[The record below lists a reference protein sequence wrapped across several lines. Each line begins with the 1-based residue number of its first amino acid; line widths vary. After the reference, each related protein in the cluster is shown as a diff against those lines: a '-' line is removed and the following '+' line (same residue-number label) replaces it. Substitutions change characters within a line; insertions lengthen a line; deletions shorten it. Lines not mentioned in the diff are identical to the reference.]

1 MICAY
6 INGKIAYPVADSDIK
21 ITLQNPF
28 IKDGEEKTMEV
39 VFPLD
44 IPENREVFGA
54 MNRMDTTFEF
64 EDYEDCRL
72 VADNLEVVRGKGTVT
87 SVTNKEVKIQILAGK
102 SYLRY
107 KSSFDHIFID
117 QLDYG
122 QVAEKY
128 QRFAS
133 SKTIQDVTSLSTV
146 SDINNQGFIG
156 EAGKYVFMP
165 IHDEGDNIWANAPA
179 FIYDPGRSGDLLAT
193 SIVMAAVQPN
203 LMMVFRKVMDKLG
216 YSIIRNDFDVA
227 PWNKLYVASAR
238 VSLSMAKALPHWSCY
253 KFLDEFRKLFNA
265 VYIFDESNKTVTVT
279 SFDSLTVGN
288 TVEIEPVDEFSST
301 YDEEGL
307 EYLEASNIQY
317 ELSDC
322 ERTIDVVSEELRN
335 MFEVREYES
344 ADLMSRAFGNLTV
357 KEKLTSL
364 FHCPTG
370 WFYGAMNED
379 ENSSYVSYSLKN
391 CGWFSP
397 LIRKEGAAYVSLN
410 IVPAAMAKSECRIV
424 RCIRIPYSYP
434 IYWLL
439 KLEAGNFP
447 NMVHSFEG
455 MIVNVNCQNQT
466 EVEYFGSSAEK
477 NVEYITVQEVLENGE
492 SGPES
497 ESDNST
503 IEVFFV
509 DGLTYRYYG
518 SLEFV
523 ERLDYEMDMPDEPSV
538 IVMPVP
544 MTDFRIDNLYKNSP
558 HYSMSLVPSSN
569 MTSIGQFHN
578 PGMKIKRNVNGN
590 NEICVKFVYY
600 GKPDPKKIYQFCG
613 KRFIVSRIDMAV
625 NGNGIDPLK
634 TGYFY
639 EVL

>member
-1 MICAY
+1 MIIAY
-6 INGKIAYPVADSDIK
+6 INGQVAYPSSQGDVK
-21 ITLQNPF
+21 IDLQNPF
-28 IKDGEEKTMEV
+28 IKDGDEKTMEI
-39 VFPLD
+39 VFPLA
-44 IPENREVFGA
+44 IPENREVFGHIE
-54 MNRMDTTFEF
+54 RLDTSFESEDF
-64 EDYEDCRL
+64 ENVRL
-72 VADNLEVVRGKGTVT
+72 MAEGNLIIEGVGTIT
-87 SVTNKEVKIQILAGK
+87 QITPMEIRLQILSGK

-146 SDINNQGFIG
+146 SDISNKGFIG

-165 IHDEGDNIWANAPA
+165 IHDEGENIWANAPA
-179 FIYDPGRSGDLLAT
+179 FIYSPGRSGTLLAT

-216 YSIIRNDFDVA
+216 YSIVRNDFDVA

-265 VYIFDESNKTVTVT
+265 AYIFDESNKTVTVT
-279 SFDSLTVGN
+279 SFGSINDGN

-301 YDEEGL
+301 YNEEGL

-344 ADLMSRAFGNLTV
+344 TDLMSRAFDNLTV

-370 WFYGAMNED
+370 WFYGAMDED

-424 RCIRIPYSYP
+424 RCIRIPFDTFSM
-434 IYWLL
+434 LFNL
-439 KLEAGNFP
+439 KVGNFP

-455 MIVNVNCQNQT
+455 LIVNVNCENQT
-466 EVEYFGSSAEK
+466 EVQYFGSSAEK
-477 NVEYITVQEVLENGE
+477 DVEYITVQEVLENGE

-538 IVMPVP
+538 IIMPVP

-558 HYSMSLVPSSN
+558 RYSMSLVPSSS

-600 GKPDPKKIYQFCG
+600 GKPDPKKIYII
-613 KRFIVSRIDMAV
+613 KNRKFICSHIEMAIS
-625 NGNGIDPLK
+625 NNQLSPLK

-639 EVL
+639 ELID

>member
-44 IPENREVFGA
+44 IPENREAFGA
-54 MNRMDTTFEF
+54 LNRMDTTFECD
-64 EDYEDCRL
+64 DYEDCRL
-72 VADNLEVVRGKGTVT
+72 VADNLEVVRGKGTIT

-107 KSSFDHIFID
+107 KAAFDHIFID

-133 SKTIQDVTSLSTV
+133 SKTIQDVTKLSTV
-146 SDINNQGFIG
+146 GEINSQGFIG

-179 FIYDPGRSGDLLAT
+179 YIYDPGRYGDLLAT

-203 LMMVFRKVMDKLG
+203 LMMVFRKVMEKLG
-216 YSIIRNDFDVA
+216 YSIVRNDFDVA

-238 VSLSMAKALPHWSCY
+238 VSLSIAKALPHWSCY

-265 VYIFDESNKTVTVT
+265 AYIFDESNKTVTVT
-279 SFDSLTVGN
+279 SFGSINDGS

-307 EYLEASNIQY
+307 EYLEASNLQY

-344 ADLMSRAFGNLTV
+344 ADLMSRAFANLTV

-370 WFYGAMNED
+370 WFYGSMTEY
-379 ENSSYVSYSLKN
+379 ENIHYTSYSLKN

-397 LIRKEGAAYVSLN
+397 LIRKEGAAHVSLN
-410 IVPAAMAKSECRIV
+410 IVPAAMSKSECRIV
-424 RCIRIPYSYP
+424 RCVRVLNDGYSWWFGP
-434 IYWLL
+434 E
-439 KLEAGNFP
+439 KGNFP

-455 MIVNVNCQNQT
+455 MIVNVNCNNQT
-466 EVEYFGSSAEK
+466 EVEYFGTSMEK
-477 NVEYITVQEVLENGE
+477 EVEYVTVQEVLENGE

-509 DGLTYRYYG
+509 DGLTYRYTG

-523 ERLDYEMDMPDEPSV
+523 ERLENEWDMPDEPSV
-538 IVMPVP
+538 IVMPCP
-544 MTDFRIDNLYKNSP
+544 MTDFRIDDLYRYSP
-558 HYSMSLVPSSN
+558 HYSLSLTPSSG

-578 PGMKIKRNVNGN
+578 QGMKIKRNVNGN

-613 KRFIVSRIDMAV
+613 KRFIVSHIDMAV